1 MAERNAPPARLQ
13 QLRTARGETLAQLAT
28 VVGRAEATVSRWET
42 GHIGV
47 PDAMKLKLAE
57 HYGVTV
63 ADLMGWTDQVAA

>member
-1 MAERNAPPARLQ
+1 LWSWPNATRHPPD
-13 QLRTARGETLAQLAT
+13 
-28 VVGRAEATVSRWET
+28 SSNC